1 MHERSCLDAFLHG
14 VGTRSPPAQIIG
26 MTIVDHSAWDNGRR
40 HSTAA
45 LEESLISVEEME
57 REITAA

>member
-1 MHERSCLDAFLHG
+1 
-14 VGTRSPPAQIIG
+14 